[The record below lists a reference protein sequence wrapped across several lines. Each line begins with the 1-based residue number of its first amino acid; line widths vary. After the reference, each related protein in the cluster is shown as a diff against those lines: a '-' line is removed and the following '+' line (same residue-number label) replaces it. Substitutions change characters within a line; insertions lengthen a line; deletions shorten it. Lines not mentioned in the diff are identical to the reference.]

1 MVLHLARKLAATVLG
16 QDPSDPSALKELEDL
31 GVPVSDADCRSCADP
46 CNEGNYLFIYLLKF
60 YFFIFNSIWELEN
73 SS

>member
-46 CNEGNYLFIYLLKF
+46 CNEGHYLFLFTKVLFLYL
-60 YFFIFNSIWELEN
+60 
-73 SS
+73 